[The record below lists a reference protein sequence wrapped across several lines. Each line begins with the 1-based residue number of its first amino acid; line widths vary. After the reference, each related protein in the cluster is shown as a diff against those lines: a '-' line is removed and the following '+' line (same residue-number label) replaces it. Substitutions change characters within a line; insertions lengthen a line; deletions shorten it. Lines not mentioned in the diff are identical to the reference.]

1 MPTRRFS
8 ASAGGVAAEAAAA
21 APKSSAASGAAAPR
35 SESGVPGTTEPS
47 FDAEAEFPSPSG
59 VLMTPKLNNSRLF
72 AGGPNLSETR
82 ERTAACKGSSSSGS
96 LMTPAPAESGVAGV
110 DVEAAALAALA
121 SAAALFP
128 PALTLSVPL
137 VVRETLE
144 TSFLLAGGPK
154 VLETRER
161 TAAEIGSSSAD
172 AGGGGVDDELAGTP
186 VNGAVTG
193 RVPGDVAVVAVV
205 AAAVD
210 EAAPVVVAGVELERE
225 TPERLR
231 TAPNLEIRSLKAL
244 SMAAVAAD
252 EEDEEESV
260 RTGAATAGEEGG
272 GEVSVEMEIPGID
285 VNMEAHEK
293 LTAGVTNSESA
304 EHGAQ
309 YSSPDAD
316 PVDSPPPAAPDADAN
331 VESAS
336 ESEVAGK
343 MSFEGFRV

>member
-1 MPTRRFS
+1 
-8 ASAGGVAAEAAAA
+8 
-21 APKSSAASGAAAPR
+21 
-35 SESGVPGTTEPS
+35 
-47 FDAEAEFPSPSG
+47 
-59 VLMTPKLNNSRLF
+59 
-72 AGGPNLSETR
+72 
-82 ERTAACKGSSSSGS
+82 
-96 LMTPAPAESGVAGV
+96 MTPAPAESGVSGV
-110 DVEAAALAALA
+110 DVEAAALAAAAAA

-193 RVPGDVAVVAVV
+193 GVPGDVAVVAVV
-205 AAAVD
+205 VAAAAD

-231 TAPNLEIRSLKAL
+231 TAPNLEIRSPKAL

-252 EEDEEESV
+252 EEEEEESV

-309 YSSPDAD
+309 YSSPDGDSA
-316 PVDSPPPAAPDADAN
+316 PVAK
-331 VESAS
+331 VESAA

-343 MSFEGFRV
+343 TSFEGFRV

>member
-1 MPTRRFS
+1 
-8 ASAGGVAAEAAAA
+8 
-21 APKSSAASGAAAPR
+21 
-35 SESGVPGTTEPS
+35 
-47 FDAEAEFPSPSG
+47 
-59 VLMTPKLNNSRLF
+59 
-72 AGGPNLSETR
+72 
-82 ERTAACKGSSSSGS
+82 
-96 LMTPAPAESGVAGV
+96 MTPAPAESGVAGV
-110 DVEAAALAALA
+110 SVEAAALAAVA
-121 SAAALFP
+121 AVSAAALFP
-128 PALTLSVPL
+128 PVLTLSVPL

-161 TAAEIGSSSAD
+161 TAAEIGSSSAE

-193 RVPGDVAVVAVV
+193 GVPGDVAVVAVV
-205 AAAVD
+205 AAAAD

-231 TAPNLEIRSLKAL
+231 TAPNLEIRSPKAL

-252 EEDEEESV
+252 EEEEEESV

-309 YSSPDAD
+309 YSSPDGDSA
-316 PVDSPPPAAPDADAN
+316 PVAN
-331 VESAS
+331 VESAA

-343 MSFEGFRV
+343 TSFEGFRV

>member
-1 MPTRRFS
+1 
-8 ASAGGVAAEAAAA
+8 
-21 APKSSAASGAAAPR
+21 
-35 SESGVPGTTEPS
+35 
-47 FDAEAEFPSPSG
+47 
-59 VLMTPKLNNSRLF
+59 
-72 AGGPNLSETR
+72 
-82 ERTAACKGSSSSGS
+82 
-96 LMTPAPAESGVAGV
+96 MTPAPAESGVSGV
-110 DVEAAALAALA
+110 DVEAAALAAA
-121 SAAALFP
+121 AAVSAAALFP
-128 PALTLSVPL
+128 PVLTLSVPL

-161 TAAEIGSSSAD
+161 TAAEIGSSSAE

-193 RVPGDVAVVAVV
+193 GVPGDVAVVAVV

-210 EAAPVVVAGVELERE
+210 EAAPVVVVGVELERE

-231 TAPNLEIRSLKAL
+231 TAPNLEIRSPKAL

-252 EEDEEESV
+252 EEEEEESV

-309 YSSPDAD
+309 YSSPDGD
-316 PVDSPPPAAPDADAN
+316 SVDSPPDADAN
-331 VESAS
+331 VESAA

-343 MSFEGFRV
+343 TSFEGFRV